1 MNSKYICG
9 FPEQVEISNK
19 GMNIEG
25 IEHLI
30 ISLNDADNV
39 HRCQKVSL
47 MNTYREVRTKFWDEL
62 YEMNEERKALI
73 NELGM
78 KLIGKVNDMYTHRD
92 RLLKLEL
99 EDMENGKLHAYS
111 ICLKMSVK
119 QPKEKKAW
127 SLDESL
133 YRVLFLFPEEIP
145 SPYNIYESEVYVNED
160 EDMRGNLD
168 INNDYYAE
176 LQEDGI
182 NNMVHGFKKDFRLA
196 WKDLEHVGEWEMK
209 VDYYY

>member
-1 MNSKYICG
+1 MNTKYICG

-19 GMNIEG
+19 GMRIED

-30 ISLNDADNV
+30 VSLNVADNV

-47 MNTYREVRTKFWDEL
+47 MNTYKEVRAKYWDTL
-62 YEMNEERKALI
+62 YDMNEERKVRI

-92 RLLKLEL
+92 HLLKLEL
-99 EDMENGKLHAYS
+99 DKKGNGKLHAYN
-111 ICLKMSVK
+111 IYLKMSVK
-119 QPKEKKAW
+119 QPKEREEWPLEK
-127 SLDESL
+127 SLC
-133 YRVLFLFPEEIP
+133 RVLFQFPEEIP
-145 SPYNIYESEVYVNED
+145 SPYNIYESEVYVDED

-168 INNDYYAE
+168 INNDYYAK

-182 NNMVHGFKKDFRLA
+182 NNMAHGFKKDFRLA